1 MAWFPALKVSESF
14 RALVLGELSVECCPE
29 PESQFPESG
38 WQCPE
43 SGWQCPESERQFQA
57 ESFPAFVW
65 IPA

>member
-43 SGWQCPESERQFQA
+43 SERQFQA